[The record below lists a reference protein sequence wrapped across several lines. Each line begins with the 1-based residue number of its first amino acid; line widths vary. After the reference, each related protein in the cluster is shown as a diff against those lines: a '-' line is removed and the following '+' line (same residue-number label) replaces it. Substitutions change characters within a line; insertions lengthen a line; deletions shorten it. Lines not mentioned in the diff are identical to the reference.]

1 MKDKYIQND
10 DIQEGA
16 KEPSFKY
23 EKLLKKFVLL
33 LCILLGAEF
42 VWLFI
47 VSPCMPLTSLNISG
61 MDTVPKSL
69 VLNAAGITPGSSY
82 MSVNEK
88 RAKENLEKLPQ
99 VETAVVSKRFP
110 DTLNI
115 KLTPRRAAG
124 FSLTGAGK
132 IMPALFD
139 GNGVVFSIGKPQD
152 EPLPETPLISGLFDA
167 EVRTGDKAGDEYKGF
182 ISNLLALKENAGE
195 LLNSISE
202 IYVNRK
208 ASGTFDLIIYPV
220 YTKTKIRMSALNEDK
235 LRYMLLLLDVFAEK
249 NMDVEEIDFR
259 TGTASYKIRGQGGAN
274 SRTSYALENVYAARG
289 GTL

>member
-1 MKDKYIQND
+1 MKDKYIQNE
-10 DIQEGA
+10 DIEEGA

-23 EKLLKKFVLL
+23 EKALKKFVFV

-47 VSPCMPLTSLNISG
+47 VSPCMPLSRINVSG
-61 MDTVPKSL
+61 MDTFPKSL
-69 VLNAAGITPGSSY
+69 VLSAAEITAGSSY
-82 MSVNEK
+82 MSINEK
-88 RAKENLEKLPQ
+88 RAKDNLEKLPQ

-115 KLTPRRAAG
+115 KLTPRRAAA

-132 IMPALFD
+132 SLPALID
-139 GNGVVFSIGKPQD
+139 GNGVVFSIGKPKD
-152 EPLPETPLISGLFDA
+152 GALPETPLISGLFEGDV
-167 EVRTGDKAGDEYKGF
+167 ETGYKAGDEYKSLL
-182 ISNLLALKENAGE
+182 SNLLTLKENSGE
-195 LLNSISE
+195 LLDSISE
-202 IYVNRK
+202 IYINRK
-208 ASGTFDLIIYPV
+208 ASGTFDLIVYPE

-259 TGTASYKIRGQGGAN
+259 TGTASYKIRGHGGSN
-274 SRTSYALENVYAARG
+274 SRTTYALENVYAAGG